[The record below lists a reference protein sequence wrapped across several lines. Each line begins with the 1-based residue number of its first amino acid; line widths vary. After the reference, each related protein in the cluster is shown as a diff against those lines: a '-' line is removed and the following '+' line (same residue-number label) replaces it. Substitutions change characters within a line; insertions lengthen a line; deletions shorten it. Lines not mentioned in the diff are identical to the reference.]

1 MELYKFLLVF
11 IAVFFADICWTLYF
25 IKVDEKKP
33 VSAAFWGTSIYAL
46 SAFSVL
52 NYSHDG
58 LYLIPALLGAFS
70 GTYLSV
76 KYNKKNKNKN
86 NNE

>member
-1 MELYKFLLVF
+1 MELYKFILVF
-11 IAVFFADICWTLYF
+11 VAVFIADICWTFYF

-33 VSAAFWGTSIYAL
+33 FSAAFWGTSIYAL

-52 NYSHDG
+52 NYSHEG

-76 KYNKKNKNKN
+76 RYKKNKK
-86 NNE
+86 E